1 MAEDLRL
8 WSRAQLAEIIAD
20 DGAGNCPVRD
30 VLNQVSGKWS
40 SLLLMALSSGPLRFA
55 ELKRMT
61 PDISQRMLT
70 KTLRDLHRDGYI
82 TRTVFPTK
90 PPRVVYELTETGRL
104 FLEQFSLLV
113 TWAKENHKQISEARS
128 AFDRAENEMSF

>member
-1 MAEDLRL
+1 MADDLRL

-90 PPRVVYELTETGRL
+90 PPKVVYELTETGRS
-104 FLEQFSLLV
+104 FLEAFSLLV
-113 TWAKENHKQISEARS
+113 TWAKENHRQISEARS
-128 AFDRAENEMSF
+128 TFDRAENETIF